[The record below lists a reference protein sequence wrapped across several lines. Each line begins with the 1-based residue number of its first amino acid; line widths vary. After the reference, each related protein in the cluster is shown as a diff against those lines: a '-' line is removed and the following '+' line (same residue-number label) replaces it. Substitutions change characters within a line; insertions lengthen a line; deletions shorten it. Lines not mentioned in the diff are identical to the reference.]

1 MRTDKTPSLQSMTT
15 RQKVTGVIFVIIL
28 IVVIWQLIGLFRG
41 AGTSAPTVT
50 STKPAHVT
58 AGQASPQLS
67 KPSPAN
73 LKGPAAAPLSQR
85 EMELMQL
92 QQQTE
97 AKYVAAINEL
107 QMLKIQRDIAQ
118 TNQEI
123 ARARLETVTAQQ
135 GIVQL
140 LSPQPATPATYARGL
155 VNPVTGAPA
164 APTTPQQPAPPV
176 VAPVQTEV
184 NYSVISV
191 SQLQSRWSAVLGYQG
206 NLYNVFVGD
215 VLPPDNSTVV
225 AISKAG
231 VVLQKDGAR
240 RKVSLVPII

>member
-28 IVVIWQLIGLFRG
+28 IIVIWQLIGLFRG
-41 AGTSAPTVT
+41 RSTAPTVP
-50 STKPAHVT
+50 STKPAHMVSGPT
-58 AGQASPQLS
+58 SPQLS
-67 KPSPAN
+67 KPSPTN
-73 LKGPAAAPLSQR
+73 LKTTAAPLSQR

-97 AKYVAAINEL
+97 AKYIAAINEL

-123 ARARLETVTAQQ
+123 ARAKLETVTAQQ

-140 LSPQPATPATYARGL
+140 LSPQPSTPATYARGL

-164 APTTPQQPAPPV
+164 TPTPPQPTTPVAAAPA
-176 VAPVQTEV
+176 VQTEV
-184 NYSVISV
+184 SYSVISV

-206 NLYNVFVGD
+206 NLYSVFVGD